1 MPQVDGKQPSFPAFS
16 GGVSLLLSHPGWGH
30 RLRRS
35 YKLKYRR
42 IESEQTVK
50 NRALRLS
57 PSKTKQTKEKNLFHI
72 GKFMSEN
79 WLKLMEKN
87 KIFLHFWVVF
97 PSSFLIRA
105 GDRLRLS
112 YKQTTIGE
120 YQTCKIEYSWPNL
133 KNDLTWKNWHFNFAV
148 RLTHGNLKGK
158 KVAEWKIDSKNEW
171 RFCKTRI
178 WCGYIN
184 INISTLTHFLA
195 FANNAYQHQFIFGT
209 T

>member
-79 WLKLMEKN
+79 WLKLMEKKQN
-87 KIFLHFWVVF
+87 FPAFSGGVSLLLSHPGWGPATAELQTNNYRRISNLQNWIFMTK
-97 PSSFLIRA
+97 S
-105 GDRLRLS
+105 
-112 YKQTTIGE
+112 
-120 YQTCKIEYSWPNL
+120 
-133 KNDLTWKNWHFNFAV
+133 
-148 RLTHGNLKGK
+148 
-158 KVAEWKIDSKNEW
+158 
-171 RFCKTRI
+171 
-178 WCGYIN
+178 
-184 INISTLTHFLA
+184 
-195 FANNAYQHQFIFGT
+195 
-209 T
+209 